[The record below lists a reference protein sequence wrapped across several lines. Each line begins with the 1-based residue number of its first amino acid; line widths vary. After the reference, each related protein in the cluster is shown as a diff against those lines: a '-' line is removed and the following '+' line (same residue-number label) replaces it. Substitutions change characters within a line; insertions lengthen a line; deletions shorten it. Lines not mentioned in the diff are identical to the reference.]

1 MNAPSVAAPTETFLL
16 EARNICK
23 QFSGVQVLDDVS
35 FAVRPGSVHALMG
48 ENGAGKSTLTK
59 ILIGWHTRDSG
70 ELFVRGEATRFT
82 EPKHALK
89 AGISVIQ
96 QELSPVLHMSV
107 AENIFLGREPRWGP
121 FVDYRRLNEMARA
134 VLGQIG
140 LDIDPE
146 RPLAQLSLAEVQL
159 VEIAKALSHDAD
171 IVIMDEPTSA
181 LGDHATQRLLE
192 IIRLLRQGG
201 KSVVYISHKLE
212 EVFAVADEITVL
224 RDGGL
229 VGTFPA
235 RELGRD
241 ELIRL
246 MIVREAQRFDR
257 QGDAATK
264 ELLSVQNFTRSGEF
278 EDVTLTLHE
287 GEILGIFGLMG
298 AGKSEFLHALFGETR
313 AGGGTVTFGGQ
324 TLRSATPGSSRRRG
338 LALVT
343 EDRKKSG
350 LMLEMSV
357 RDNLSIASLGK
368 LSVGGMLNKKTLQKQ
383 TDEFAGTLDV
393 RAATLEQPIKN
404 LSGGNQQKAILARW
418 LMTAPRVLLLDEPTR
433 GIDVGAKREIYR
445 FMSEFAHEDRGIIV
459 VSSELPEVIGVSD
472 RIAVFRRGRL
482 AGVVPKAQCSKESLM
497 DLAM

>member
-1 MNAPSVAAPTETFLL
+1 MSAPSVAAPSETFLL

-23 QFSGVQVLDDVS
+23 GFSGVQVLDNVS

-70 ELFVRGEATRFT
+70 DLFVRGKATRFT

-181 LGDHATQRLLE
+181 LGDHETQRLLE

-224 RDGGL
+224 RDGGSS
-229 VGTFPA
+229 
-235 RELGRD
+235 
-241 ELIRL
+241 
-246 MIVREAQRFDR
+246 VRFQR
-257 QGDAATK
+257 G
-264 ELLSVQNFTRSGEF
+264 SW
-278 EDVTLTLHE
+278 
-287 GEILGIFGLMG
+287 
-298 AGKSEFLHALFGETR
+298 
-313 AGGGTVTFGGQ
+313 
-324 TLRSATPGSSRRRG
+324 SATS
-338 LALVT
+338 
-343 EDRKKSG
+343 
-350 LMLEMSV
+350 
-357 RDNLSIASLGK
+357 
-368 LSVGGMLNKKTLQKQ
+368 
-383 TDEFAGTLDV
+383 
-393 RAATLEQPIKN
+393 
-404 LSGGNQQKAILARW
+404 
-418 LMTAPRVLLLDEPTR
+418 
-433 GIDVGAKREIYR
+433 
-445 FMSEFAHEDRGIIV
+445 
-459 VSSELPEVIGVSD
+459 
-472 RIAVFRRGRL
+472 
-482 AGVVPKAQCSKESLM
+482 
-497 DLAM
+497 